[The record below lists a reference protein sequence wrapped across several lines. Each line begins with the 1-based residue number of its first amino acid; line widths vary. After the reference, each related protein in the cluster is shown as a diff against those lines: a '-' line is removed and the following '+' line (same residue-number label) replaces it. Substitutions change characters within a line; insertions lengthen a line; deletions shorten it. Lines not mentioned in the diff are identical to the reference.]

1 MNGWQKLMKVQSSM
15 SVSKDKDGGRFKY
28 YDIGNILAEAKP
40 HLLSAGAVITLTD
53 KLEERND
60 KTYLTAT
67 ATFIDADTGETVTQV
82 DAIMEHIQ
90 RRNMDASQSTGA
102 TSTYA
107 RKRALAGLLLVDGEE
122 DPDALS
128 KKNQPQR
135 QVQRPQKSQQ
145 RLASVPRTDFVAKLT
160 QLCQKARVDVNDF
173 VFTLVHA
180 DLNSLTNA
188 EIADAIGNFNGC
200 LSEYKKLKAAEA
212 EEIPL

>member
-1 MNGWQKLMKVQSSM
+1 MNGWQKLMKIQSSM

-67 ATFIDADTGETVTQV
+67 ATFVDADTGETVTQV

-90 RRNMDASQSTGA
+90 RQNMDASQSTGA

-135 QVQRPQKSQQ
+135 QVQRPQKPQQ
-145 RLASVPRTDFVAKLT
+145 RLASVPRNDFVAKLT
-160 QLCQKARVDVNDF
+160 QLCQEARVDVNDF

-200 LSEYKKLKAAEA
+200 LAEYRKLKEAEA